1 MLEKFVYRKLLDLH
15 ALGADCEDP
24 QVWSRLHFSCAHH
37 ASLSAYSNAHKL
49 ACGVDFSSAVC
60 VLSLSVCVRAALLRY
75 VRAGAIALSTAESVC
90 PPE

>member
-49 ACGVDFSSAVC
+49 ACGVDFS
-60 VLSLSVCVRAALLRY
+60 
-75 VRAGAIALSTAESVC
+75 
-90 PPE
+90 